1 MNADPSAVPDRI
13 VPVDPPELQP
23 RASSEERPA
32 RAVRGIPVLVLALLG
47 MIVGAGL
54 AVLGVVWVVDDGVAL
69 GATVGVLGVLVA
81 SAAFLALFGLVVVPP
96 NTARVVTLFGRYVGT
111 LREPGMWCVNPFT
124 VGGREDVS
132 LRVRNFQTDKA
143 KVNDASGSPIEIAA
157 VVVWRVDDT
166 AKAVFDVDSF
176 EQFVVVQS
184 EAAVRHLA
192 SQYPYDDTS
201 EEGTDAA
208 VTLRGNADGVADA
221 LALELRARLQGAGL
235 EVLETRLTHL
245 AYAPEIAESMLRRQ
259 QAQAI
264 VAARRT
270 IVAGAVGLVDAALK
284 SLEDRDVVD
293 LDPERRAA
301 MVSNMMVVLAGD
313 GQATPVVNVGSLY

>member
-1 MNADPSAVPDRI
+1 MSVPESI
-13 VPVDPPELQP
+13 APAPAPELEP
-23 RASSEERPA
+23 RASSEEHPA
-32 RAVRGIPVLVLALLG
+32 GARKGIPVLLAVLLG
-47 MIVGAGL
+47 LVVGAGL
-54 AVLGVVWVVDDGVAL
+54 IVLGAL
-69 GATVGVLGVLVA
+69 QLADSAGLGIGLLVPGVLVA
-81 SAAFLALFGLVVVPP
+81 SAAVLAAFGLVVVEP
-96 NTARVVTLFGRYVGT
+96 NTAVVVTLFGRYVGT
-111 LREPGMWCVNPFT
+111 LREAGMWCINPFT
-124 VGGREDVS
+124 TGGREEVS

-166 AKAVFDVDSF
+166 AKALFDVDSF
-176 EQFVVVQS
+176 EQFVHVQS

-192 SQYPYDDTS
+192 SQYPYDDSTV
-201 EEGTDAA
+201 EGTEAA
-208 VTLRGNADGVADA
+208 ATLRGNADGVADA
-221 LALELRARLQGAGL
+221 LAVELRARLQGAGL

-259 QAQAI
+259 QAQAV

-270 IVAGAVGLVDAALK
+270 IVAGAVGLVEDA
-284 SLEDRDVVD
+284 LEGLEQRGVVD

-313 GQATPVVNVGSLY
+313 GAASPVVNVGSLY